1 MRGNGEEFP
10 IQVKETGEGQK
21 KMKILSITAQKPHS
35 TGSGVYLTEL
45 VKNWAALG
53 HEQAVV
59 GGIYAEDMVDFPEVV
74 RFYPVFYQTEKLPF
88 SITGMSDEMPYEST
102 RYRELTREMVEQFR
116 AAFAEQIAQ
125 AVGQLDPDLIVCHHL
140 YLLTAMVR
148 EWYPQKKVI
157 AICHGSDLRQIE
169 KNPLQRAYIKER
181 IRDVDRV
188 IALHKEQ
195 KKEIERIFG
204 MTEEKIVVA
213 GVGYN
218 DQIFFPDDARLHSES
233 DHERRKKIIFAG
245 KISEKKGVC
254 SLLRALE
261 YLPYPEEMLEVILAG
276 GHGPEEEYQMI
287 RKLAEEAKY
296 PVRFPGMLPQ
306 RELAEQFRKSD
317 VFVLPSFFEGLA
329 LVNIEAMACGCKV
342 VCSDIPG
349 MKEWFSENV
358 PGEAI
363 AFVRLPAMKNTDEP
377 IAEELQ
383 GYERRLAEA
392 LRKKLEQKEEEHPQ
406 LSQISWR
413 KISEFILG

>member
-1 MRGNGEEFP
+1 
-10 IQVKETGEGQK
+10 
-21 KMKILSITAQKPHS
+21 MKILSITAQKPHS

-45 VKNWAALG
+45 VKNWAVLR
-53 HEQAVV
+53 HEQSVV
-59 GGIYAEDMVDFPEVV
+59 GGIYEEDTVDFPEGV
-74 RFYPVFYQTEKLPF
+74 RFYPVFYRTEKLPF

-102 RYRELTREMVEQFR
+102 RYRDLTQEMAKQFGE
-116 AAFAEQIAQ
+116 AFAEQVAR
-125 AVGQLDPDLIVCHHL
+125 AVGQSDPDLIVCHHL

-148 EWYPQKKVI
+148 EWYPDKKII

-169 KNPLQRAYIKER
+169 KNPQNRAYIKER
-181 IRDVDRV
+181 IRHVDRV

-195 KKEIERIFG
+195 KKEIQRMFG
-204 MTEEKIVVA
+204 MPEEKIVVA

-218 DQIFFPDDARLHSES
+218 DQIFFPDPARIRQRCEC
-233 DHERRKKIIFAG
+233 EGRKRILFAG

-261 YLPYPEEMLEVILAG
+261 YLPYPEEMLEVVLAG

-287 RKLAEEAKY
+287 QKLAAGAKY

-306 RELAEQFRKSD
+306 RELAEQFRQSD

-342 VCSDIPG
+342 VCSDISG
-349 MKEWFSENV
+349 MKAWFSEHV

-363 AFVRLPAMKNTDEP
+363 AFVTLPAMENTDEP
-377 IAEELQ
+377 VAEELPE
-383 GYERRLAEA
+383 YERRLAEA
-392 LRKKLEQKEEEHPQ
+392 LREKLEQTEEEHPQ

-413 KISEFILG
+413 KISENILEECCEQTQNLNVQR